1 MSLKPAINDSFD
13 TVTAVI
19 PNMVAAFARL
29 KNSIDIDVSGIS
41 QSIKSGFDLL
51 NTALGEFAQNGELTQ
66 ATIDKIKTKIAEIG
80 PAAVAAWAMMNPKSA
95 IATLMPL
102 LSGLG
107 KIGVALGKVAVEAQ
121 TSGSVMGNVFETISA
136 GLLKLDDDGNATAEG
151 FRKAA
156 GEGVSAMATMANGI
170 TSVASMALAAIGPAA
185 ILGLVVAGVGLIN
198 SQFVAQI
205 D

>member
-1 MSLKPAINDSFD
+1 MITAFDEAAKANGLKTISESLLALKPAINDAFA

-80 PAAVAAWAMMNPKSA
+80 PAAVAAWALMNPKSA

-107 KIGVALGKVAVEAQ
+107 KIGVSLGKLAVEAQ
-121 TSGSVMGNVFETISA
+121 TSEIG
-136 GLLKLDDDGNATAEG
+136 
-151 FRKAA
+151 R
-156 GEGVSAMATMANGI
+156 
-170 TSVASMALAAIGPAA
+170 ASYRER
-185 ILGLVVAGVGLIN
+185 V
-198 SQFVAQI
+198 
-205 D
+205 